1 MIYMRTIYSMK
12 KSNTVSF
19 NTVTWY
25 SKLLA
30 LVLFAL
36 MPFVGF
42 LVGRWYG
49 QVEQASQ
56 ERPAVIQNY

>member
-1 MIYMRTIYSMK
+1 MK